1 MNTET
6 DLLDF
11 ARGPALEAALIILV
25 FGMFWR
31 LVGVLALR
39 RSRDLSEPRVR
50 HAWLG
55 GIRTIFT
62 RMWPRREFRP
72 RILHWEAVSYLFHFA
87 LAVVILGLV
96 PHILLIRD
104 ITGLSWPGL
113 PTGVITF
120 AAGVALISLL
130 ALLAHRAT
138 HPVLRRISNFD
149 DYFSWLLVFAPLLT
163 GLMAYYHLGGPYED
177 LLAVH
182 MLSAELLLAWLPFS
196 KLAHTVLFLFSRGVT
211 GTIYSRRGAQT

>member
-1 MNTET
+1 MSTET

-11 ARGPALEAALIILV
+11 ARGPALEAALVILV

-31 LVGVLALR
+31 LVAVLALR

-50 HAWLG
+50 HAWLLG
-55 GIRTIFT
+55 VRTIFT

-72 RILHWEAVSYLFHFA
+72 RILHWEAVSYVFHFGLA
-87 LAVVILGLV
+87 LVILGLV